1 MPEQGFSDDV
11 IVVGDSIGSMALKY
25 VFSKEDSVC
34 KFQEVVPHCHTTLEF
49 FFILEGTAKAYI
61 NHNIRELKRGDVCII
76 PEGHI
81 HFIRVEDTSCRLCHF
96 LLYIAMTDDAETL
109 EESRYAYELINTID
123 EPLCFAYSSL
133 CKQYVKQ
140 IDVAE
145 ASDLLGML
153 KMKKLCSVILLE
165 LLRHIEQTKKQ
176 IHPQMLH
183 EYEDEEA
190 LLTRISKL
198 ESYMSKNYM
207 KKITLHNLA
216 KHLNLSERQTL
227 RCISRF
233 KRAGFSDL
241 LTDMRMSKAREMIE
255 NGSLSLHEVATAVGY
270 SSYQG
275 FYNAFVKKYGASPGK
290 FQCAGENKSQE

>member
-1 MPEQGFSDDV
+1 MPEQSFSDGV

-49 FFILEGTAKAYI
+49 FFILEGTAQAHI
-61 NHNIRELKRGDVCII
+61 NHQIQELKQGEVCII
-76 PEGHI
+76 PEGYL
-81 HFIRVEDTSCRLCHF
+81 HFIRIEDASCRLCHF
-96 LLYIAMTDDAETL
+96 LLYITLTDDIENL
-109 EESRYAYELINTID
+109 EEGRYAYELINAID
-123 EPLCFAYSSL
+123 EPLCFGYGSS
-133 CKQYVKQ
+133 CEQYIKQ

-153 KMKKLCSVILLE
+153 KLKRLCSVVLLE
-165 LLRHIEQTKKQ
+165 MLRHIEQTKKQ
-176 IHPQMLH
+176 IHPQVLH

-207 KKITLHNLA
+207 KKITLHDLA

-227 RCISRF
+227 RCIRRF
-233 KRAGFSDL
+233 KRAGFSEL

-255 NGSLSLHEVATAVGY
+255 TGSLSLNEVATAVGY

-290 FQCAGENKSQE
+290 FQSYEEKKLQE